1 MILRLA
7 APWALLVVVCVTA
20 GLLASRGPIFTIHGD
35 LSAALR
41 PGIEDPIDVTVSN
54 PNDYPI
60 RVDSV
65 WVSISRVTAGTA
77 GGTTGC
83 GTGDFAVRQ
92 SSAAIQLVVP
102 ANSRARLSDLNIPR
116 SGWPRL
122 RMVASP
128 IRSQDGCKGAR
139 LTLSY
144 AAVGSLWTL

>member
-20 GLLASRGPIFTIHGD
+20 GLLASRGPIFAIHGD
-35 LSAALR
+35 LSAPLR
-41 PGIEDPIDVTVSN
+41 PGVEDPIDVIVSN
-54 PNDYPI
+54 PHDYPI

-65 WVSISRVTAGTA
+65 WVSVSRVAAGTTD
-77 GGTTGC
+77 GTSGR
-83 GTGDFAVRQ
+83 GTDDFAVRQ
-92 SSAAIQLVVP
+92 SSAAIGLIVP
-102 ANSRARLSDLNIPR
+102 AHSHTRLSDLKISR
-116 SGWPRL
+116 SRWPHL
-122 RMVASP
+122 RMVTSP